1 MLSGPEMRWHGAPRN
16 ALTCREW
23 GDEIVV
29 FNHQTGSTHL
39 LDEFAGAVLHE
50 LAAAESGAT
59 VAGLV
64 ASLTD
69 DPGDADWQDGARA
82 VTAVLAEFARLGL
95 AHPDPP

>member
-1 MLSGPEMRWHGAPRN
+1 MRWHGAPRM

-23 GDEIVV
+23 GDELLV

-39 LDEFAGAVLHE
+39 LDEFAGAVLHQ
-50 LAAAESGAT
+50 LATAESGAT

-64 ASLTD
+64 ATLTD
-69 DPGDADWQDGARA
+69 GPGDADRQDCARA
-82 VTAVLAEFARLGL
+82 VTAVLAEFSRLGL